1 MNKTKILL
9 VAASLTVFT
18 ATFAG
23 FVGIEIFQRQIV
35 RDNSP
40 SLSCIGEVICVDT
53 GNAVLLDDGTVV
65 TRTVPSNG
73 RKPIKTLPYTIS
85 EWNEMTDESQ
95 NEIDERD
102 N

>member
-1 MNKTKILL
+1 VIKTKILL

-18 ATFAG
+18 ATFVG
-23 FVGIEIFQRQIV
+23 FVGVEIFEREIV
-35 RDNSP
+35 RDDSP
-40 SLSCIGEVICVDT
+40 SFSCIGDVICVDT

-85 EWNEMTDESQ
+85 EWNGMSEESG
-95 NEIDERD
+95 NEVEERD